1 MNITISMRVLRN
13 TALFLSLSAPTVLA
27 QTTVNILRPEVP
39 ANEKAYY
46 DQVVSDFEKAHTGV
60 DISFEY
66 LANEAYKQKLSTL
79 LQSDQKPDLIY
90 SWAGGVLAQQAEAG
104 VLQDIGAMMTPEWA
118 DSLSAA
124 SLAAFTVDGKVYGI
138 PTNANEIVFWTNT
151 DLASKAGIDLGAIKT
166 WDDFLAGVKKAKEA
180 GITPIVV
187 GGKDKW
193 PLHFY
198 YGYLMVREAGK
209 TDLAAAMAGQG
220 DGFAA
225 APFVKAGEDFKAL
238 LDLQPFQPGFMDTTF
253 EQATGMFGDGK
264 GIFHLMGD
272 WDYGTAKQNSA
283 TGKGIPD
290 EQMATVRFPAV
301 TGGAGQQTDTFGGI
315 NGFAVVAGAK
325 PEAVEFLKYLSSK
338 ESQAKAGAEG
348 LFIPVAKGAD
358 ERMSNP
364 FFKQMSAALIAS
376 SFHQIFLDQALGSD
390 VGATINDVAADLAQG
405 AVTPEEAATTVQD
418 AWSVR

>member
-1 MNITISMRVLRN
+1 MNLSIRMLRN
-13 TALFLSLSAPTVLA
+13 TALFLSLSASTVLA

-46 DQVVSDFEKAHTGV
+46 DRVVSEFEKTHTGV
-60 DISFEY
+60 DIAFEY

-79 LQSDQKPDLIY
+79 LQSDAKPDLIY

-104 VLQDIGAMMTPEWA
+104 VLQDITAVMSPEWA

-138 PTNANEIVFWTNT
+138 PTNANEVVFWTNT
-151 DLASKAGIDLGAIKT
+151 DLANKAGIDLSAIKT
-166 WDDFLAGVKKAKEA
+166 WHDFLAGVKKAKEA
-180 GITPIVV
+180 GVTPILA

-209 TDLAAAMAGQG
+209 DGLAAAIAGEG
-220 DGFAA
+220 DGFAS

-238 LDLQPFQPGFMDTTF
+238 LDLEPFQPGFMDTTF

-290 EQMATVRFPAV
+290 EKMVTVRFPAV
-301 TGGAGQQTDTFGGI
+301 TGGAGQATDTFGGI

-325 PEAVEFLKYLSSK
+325 PEAVEFLKHLSSK
-338 ESQAKAGAEG
+338 ENQAEAGAEG
-348 LFIPVAKGAD
+348 LFIPVTKGAD
-358 ERMSNP
+358 DRMSNP
-364 FFKQMSAALIAS
+364 FFKQMSAALVAS

-390 VGATINDVAADLAQG
+390 VGATINDAAADIAQG
-405 AVTPEEAATTVQD
+405 AATPEEAAKTVQD

>member
-1 MNITISMRVLRN
+1 MNISMRVLRN
-13 TALFLSLSAPTVLA
+13 TALFLSLSASTVLA
-27 QTTVNILRPEVP
+27 QTTVDILRPEVP

-46 DQVVSDFEKAHTGV
+46 DQVVREFEKAHTGV

-104 VLQDIGAMMTPEWA
+104 VLQDIDAMMTPEWA

-124 SLAAFTVDGKVYGI
+124 SLAAFTIDGKVYGI

-151 DLASKAGIDLGAIKT
+151 DLAAKAGIDLGAIKT

-198 YGYLMVREAGK
+198 YGYLMVRDAGK
-209 TDLAAAMAGQG
+209 DGLTAAMAGEG

-283 TGKGIPD
+283 TGKGISD
-290 EQMATVRFPAV
+290 EKMATVRFPAV
-301 TGGAGQQTDTFGGI
+301 AGGAGQPTDTFGGI

-325 PEAVEFLKYLSSK
+325 PEAIEFLKYLSSK
-338 ESQAKAGAEG
+338 ENQAVAGAEG
-348 LFIPVAKGAD
+348 LFIPVTKSAD

-390 VGATINDVAADLAQG
+390 VGATINDAAADLAQG

>member
-1 MNITISMRVLRN
+1 MNFSIRVLRN
-13 TALFLSLSAPTVLA
+13 AAVFLSLSASTVLA

-46 DQVVSDFEKAHTGV
+46 DRVVSEFKKTHSGV
-60 DISFEY
+60 DIAFEY

-79 LQSDQKPDLIY
+79 LQSDAKPDLIY

-104 VLQDIGAMMTPEWA
+104 ILQDVTAMMSQEWA
-118 DSLSAA
+118 DSLSPA

-138 PTNANEIVFWTNT
+138 PTNANEVVFWANT
-151 DLASKAGIDLGAIKT
+151 GLANKAGVDLTAIKT
-166 WDDFLAGVKKAKEA
+166 WDDFLAGVKKAKDA
-180 GITPIVV
+180 GVTPVLA

-209 TDLAAAMAGQG
+209 DGLASAMAGEG
-220 DGFAA
+220 DGFAS
-225 APFVKAGEDFKAL
+225 APFIKAGEDFKAL
-238 LDLQPFQPGFMDTTF
+238 LDLEPFQPGFMDTTF

-290 EQMATVRFPAV
+290 EKMTTVRFPVV
-301 TGGAGQQTDTFGGI
+301 TGGAGQATDTFGGI

-325 PEAVEFLKYLSSK
+325 PEAIEFLKYLSNK
-338 ESQAKAGAEG
+338 KNQAEAGAEG

-358 ERMSNP
+358 DRMNNP

-390 VGATINDVAADLAQG
+390 VGATINDAAADIAQG
-405 AVTPEEAATTVQD
+405 AASPEEAAKTVQD